1 MRLSMRT
8 PLHAFV
14 RDARGGASME
24 LGLGVVVLLGIALLC
39 FDLYARVTAET
50 SSMRVAATMADYV
63 SRDTETQGPDLV
75 ALGEFLHAHELD
87 VPADLVYV
95 ISALRRHSDPDAEP
109 PVEVLWSSADIRIG
123 DDLDELAENCS
134 RHVDAE
140 GNATL
145 PDAFVAGM
153 KAGEAMVVAE
163 ICARLRREGSLTGR
177 FIGGVIYR
185 AYALPVRDPDA
196 PPSPPV
202 FATRSDAEPTILQAR
217 IPAPGGFGSP
227 SGLRPAPA
235 ARA

>member
-8 PLHAFV
+8 PPRAFV
-14 RDARGGASME
+14 RDARGGASLE
-24 LGLGVVVLLGIALLC
+24 LGLGVVVLSGIALLC

-95 ISALRRHSDPDAEP
+95 ISALRRHSDTDAEP

-123 DDLDELAENCS
+123 DDLEELAENCS
-134 RHVDAE
+134 RYVDAA
-140 GNATL
+140 GSAAL
-145 PDAFVAGM
+145 PGTFVAGM
-153 KAGEAMVVAE
+153 QAGEVMVVTE
-163 ICARLRREGSLTGR
+163 VCARLRREGSLTGR
-177 FIGGVIYR
+177 FIGGVIYK
-185 AYALPVRDPDA
+185 AHALPARDSDA

-202 FATRSDAEPTILQAR
+202 FTT
-217 IPAPGGFGSP
+217 
-227 SGLRPAPA
+227 
-235 ARA
+235 